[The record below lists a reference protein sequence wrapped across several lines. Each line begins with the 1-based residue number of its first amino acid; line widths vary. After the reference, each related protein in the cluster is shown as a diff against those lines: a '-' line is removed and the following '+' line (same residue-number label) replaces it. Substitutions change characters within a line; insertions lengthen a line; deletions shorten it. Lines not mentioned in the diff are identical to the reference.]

1 MDIRA
6 EQHVSIGF
14 FSFVGSNYSRSST
27 LLNFKSEVID
37 KTYIHVPGKFPKSV
51 KWLFEHRRDFEKF
64 DALVVMSPCHML
76 TPVLKMFIKK
86 PIILDAGWSLTDGV
100 LSRGF
105 KFQNLYKLP
114 ITYAIDLIS
123 MHSANLLLVESALQI
138 SRVKKCFALPLRKL
152 KCSYTGL
159 DESQFGKSTD
169 YQEAENQLIS
179 DLKKKIDMSAMNL
192 VVLFRGKVNRE
203 SGFENI
209 CESARILAK
218 EATFIFIL
226 GEKDLIPND
235 LENVIKLSKV
245 SPIEMKEIYEMA
257 HLTVGQISNHPRLR
271 YTIPHKAF
279 EAGYFK
285 KAYVTAKSEGIKEI
299 FNEGSVMYLH
309 QASPESLAAA
319 ILELSNQKN
328 REKLEEEIG
337 FQYQNTL
344 SQEVINNQFAQLIR
358 EISNQPS

>member
-1 MDIRA
+1 MDTRA
-6 EQHVSIGF
+6 EQQVSIGF

-27 LLNFKSEVID
+27 LLNFKSKGID

-51 KWLFEHRRDFEKF
+51 RWIIKHRSDFEKI

-76 TPVLKMFIKK
+76 TPVLKIFIKK
-86 PIILDAGWSLTDGV
+86 PVILDAGWSLTDGV

-114 ITYAIDLIS
+114 ITFAIDLIS
-123 MHSANLLLVESALQI
+123 MHSANLVLVESALQI
-138 SRVKKCFALPLRKL
+138 SRVKKCFAIPLRKL
-152 KCSYTGL
+152 KSSYTGL

-169 YQEAENQLIS
+169 YQEAENQFIS
-179 DLKKKIDMSAMNL
+179 DLRKKIDMSAINL

-209 CESARILAK
+209 CESARILAN
-218 EATFIFIL
+218 EATFIFLL
-226 GEKDLIPND
+226 GEKDSIPND
-235 LENVIKLSKV
+235 LHNVIKLSKV
-245 SPIEMKEIYEMA
+245 SPIEMMEIYEMA

-285 KAYVTAKSEGIKEI
+285 KAYVTAKSDGIKEI
-299 FNEGSVMYLH
+299 FDEESVMYIH
-309 QASPESLAAA
+309 QANPESLAVA
-319 ILELSNQKN
+319 IRELSNQKS

-337 FQYQNTL
+337 FQYQKTL
-344 SQEVINNQFAQLIR
+344 SQEVINNKFAQLIQDYL
-358 EISNQPS
+358 NQLS